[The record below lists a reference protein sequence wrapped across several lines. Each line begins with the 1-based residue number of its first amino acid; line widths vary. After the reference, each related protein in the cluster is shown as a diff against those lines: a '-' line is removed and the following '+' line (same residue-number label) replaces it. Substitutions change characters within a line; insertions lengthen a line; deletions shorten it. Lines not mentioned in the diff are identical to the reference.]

1 MSTPPDKTKVDP
13 KALPYFNRDVFD
25 AGQQI
30 SRIGQGHLGGKGNGL
45 AFIQQT
51 IDQASALRS
60 YRGFEVSIPRTVV
73 ITTDVFD
80 RFMQLN
86 DLYDIA
92 LSGAR
97 DQEIALSFQEADLP
111 PETVGDIRA
120 LSNAAK
126 QPLAV
131 RSSSL
136 LEDAIYEP
144 FAGVYAT
151 KMIPN
156 NQPEPDQRFRRLVE
170 AIKFVYAST
179 YFSEARDYLRRT
191 GRADRDEKM
200 ALVVQE
206 VVGHRFQDRFY
217 PHISGVARS
226 YNFYPTG
233 SATPEQGVITLALG
247 LGKTIVD
254 GGVVWS
260 YSPALP
266 LANPPVSS
274 ARDLL
279 KLTQTTF
286 WSVGMGKP
294 PAHDPTR
301 ETEYLVQGDL
311 SAAEFD
317 GSLKFI
323 ASTYRAADDRIV
335 TGTGSDGPRVINFAP
350 ILRLDEIPLNKLIV
364 DITRICEES
373 LGSDVEIEFAVVLDS
388 KQGLPARLGFLQ
400 VRPMV
405 VTDASVEVSDED
417 FENDDLM
424 IASRRAIGNGLAED
438 IEDIVYVVPEAFD
451 PSHSREI
458 AAELADLNRE
468 LLEQNRPYIL
478 IGFGRWGSSDPWL
491 GIPVNWSQISGAK
504 VIVEAT
510 LEKMDVELSQGSH
523 FFHNITSFQLFYLSV
538 HHSARPGIDW
548 SWLAGQAAEKET
560 RHLRHIHLDGPV
572 TVKVDG
578 RGSRG
583 VVLHGRE

>member
-1 MSTPPDKTKVDP
+1 MNSSPKHKAVDP
-13 KALPYFNRDVFD
+13 RSLPNFNRDVFD

-30 SRIGQGHLGGKGNGL
+30 SRIGQGELGGKGTGL
-45 AFIQQT
+45 ASIQQT
-51 IDQASALRS
+51 LEQSVTLNEYPGITI
-60 YRGFEVSIPRTVV
+60 SIPRMVV
-73 ITTDVFD
+73 VTTDVFD

-86 DLYDIA
+86 NLYEVA
-92 LSGAR
+92 LSGVR
-97 DQEIALSFQEADLP
+97 DQEIAAAFQEADLP
-111 PETVGDIRA
+111 PETVGDFRA

-156 NQPEPDQRFRRLVE
+156 NQPEPDQRFRKLVE

-179 YFSEARDYLRRT
+179 FFSEARGYLHRT
-191 GRADRDEKM
+191 GRGDRDEKM
-200 ALVVQE
+200 ALVIQE
-206 VVGHRFQDRFY
+206 VVGHRFQERFY

-233 SATPEQGVITLALG
+233 SASPEQGVVSLALG

-266 LANPPVSS
+266 MANPPVSS

-279 KLTQTTF
+279 KLTQTRF
-286 WSVGMGKP
+286 WAVGMGKP
-294 PAHDPTR
+294 PAHDPTQ
-301 ETEYLVQGDL
+301 EAEYLVHDDL
-311 SAAEFD
+311 GAAEFD
-317 GSLKFI
+317 GSLKFV
-323 ASTYRAADDRIV
+323 ASTYRAADDRVV
-335 TGTGSDGPRVINFAP
+335 TGTGPDGPRVINFAP
-350 ILRLDEIPLNKLIV
+350 ILRLDEIPLNNFVKDLV
-364 DITRICEES
+364 KVCEEAA
-373 LGSDVEIEFAVVLDS
+373 GGEVEIEFAVVLDS
-388 KQGLPARLGFLQ
+388 KHGLPARFGFLQ

-405 VTDASVEVSDED
+405 VTDAEVEVTEK
-417 FENDDLM
+417 ELAAPGAI
-424 IASRRAIGNGLAED
+424 IASRRVLGNGTADD
-438 IEDIVYVVPEAFD
+438 IHDIVYVTPESFD
-451 PSHSREI
+451 PSHAREI
-458 AAELADLNRE
+458 VDELSKINKK
-468 LLEQNRPYIL
+468 LLDQRRPYVL

-491 GIPVNWSQISGAK
+491 GIPVNWSQISGAR

-538 HHSARPGIDW
+538 HHSAHPGIDW
-548 SWLAGQAAEKET
+548 SWLTRQPAQEET
-560 RHLRHIHLDGPV
+560 KHVRHVRLDSHL

-578 RGSRG
+578 HGGRG
-583 VVLHGRE
+583 VVVHG